1 MSLVASL
8 RSPLRL
14 APAMARLMS
23 GERFGH
29 ANGDSGWRWERN
41 GIGMGGKDA
50 GPGTEVK
57 PEVGK
62 GEEFGYNSPEFFQ
75 YDKYSYFDIE
85 KDVVDSNNRV
95 EQPKSGQTEFW

>member
-1 MSLVASL
+1 M
-8 RSPLRL
+8 
-14 APAMARLMS
+14 
-23 GERFGH
+23 
-29 ANGDSGWRWERN
+29 
-41 GIGMGGKDA
+41 K
-50 GPGTEVK
+50 VK

-85 KDVVDSNNRV
+85 KDVVDGNKRV

>member
-1 MSLVASL
+1 MVLHCHCQRTWLILNLHHVY
-8 RSPLRL
+8 
-14 APAMARLMS
+14 
-23 GERFGH
+23 
-29 ANGDSGWRWERN
+29 
-41 GIGMGGKDA
+41 K
-50 GPGTEVK
+50 VK

-85 KDVVDSNNRV
+85 KDVVDGNKRV

>member
-1 MSLVASL
+1 MY
-8 RSPLRL
+8 
-14 APAMARLMS
+14 LM
-23 GERFGH
+23 
-29 ANGDSGWRWERN
+29 
-41 GIGMGGKDA
+41 K
-50 GPGTEVK
+50 VK

-95 EQPKSGQTEFW
+95 EQPKSGQTEFWWITTCFVVPAVLFNSLENKENI